1 MEFTI
6 KEIDLRNPEERAE
19 VERFLENLGLQLEEG
34 VEYTLALKDQSGEII
49 GTGSFEGKV
58 LKCIGVDPDYQEAG
72 LASKIVSALIQELRN
87 RGRFHYFIFTSPDG
101 AERFKE
107 LGFREL
113 ARGEPFFVLL
123 EGGIGGIDDYISYL
137 KENKVKEVESAS
149 GCVVNCNPFTLGHQ
163 HLIETAS
170 SKSEFVYVIV
180 VEEERSLFPF
190 NVRFRLVKEG
200 TKHLKNVK
208 VLKGGDY
215 AVSSATFPSYFLRG
229 KESLEIALSQ
239 ARLDVSIFAKYIAPA
254 LGIKKRFVAEEP
266 YCPVTAQFNKA
277 MKEILPKHGIELIEI
292 LRRRTEKGEIISAST
307 VRELIRKDAWED
319 IKRFVPKTTYD
330 FLISEEAKPIIERI
344 KKSRSRH

>member
-6 KEIDLRNPEERAE
+6 KEVDLHNPEERKE
-19 VERFLENLGLQLEEG
+19 IERFLEKLGLQLEEG
-34 VEYTLALKDQSGEII
+34 VEYTLALKNSRGEIV

-72 LASKIVSALIQELRN
+72 LAGKIVSALIEELRN
-87 RGRFHYFIFTSPDG
+87 RGRFHYFIFTSPEG

-113 ARGEPFFVLL
+113 AKGEPLFVLL

-137 KENKVKEVESAS
+137 RENRVENVKDAS

-163 HLIETAS
+163 HLIETAAS
-170 SKSEFVYVIV
+170 RSEFVYIIV

-190 NVRFRLVKEG
+190 KVRYKLVREG

-229 KESLEIALSQ
+229 RESLEIALSQ

-254 LGIKKRFVAEEP
+254 LGIRKRFVAEEP

-292 LRRRTEKGEIISAST
+292 PRRRTEKGEIISAST
-307 VRELIRKDAWED
+307 VRDLIRKDAWED
-319 IKRFVPKTTYD
+319 IKRFVPMTTYE

-344 KKSRSRH
+344 KKSKSRH